1 MISLSYVIILFII
14 IGTGFLIYL
23 KGGRNIL
30 DLTTAGILILG
41 AMIFLFW
48 IIRIIKL
55 VIEDWRSKKDND
67 DSMNLK
73 GKQKI
78 HKGTSINELKIIAAT
93 KIEDGESIGFITEYL
108 IQNNNANRHVA
119 EDIVKELYKP
129 RQKHYRIK
137 GLFYVSIAGVAL
149 IGWLALEK
157 MHDMLLSE
165 RILYLP
171 INKMALYVGVEFI
184 LWGAA
189 FYFSIKGILRLLFG
203 GRGIKTKRL
212 A

>member
-73 GKQKI
+73 RKQK
-78 HKGTSINELKIIAAT
+78 K
-93 KIEDGESIGFITEYL
+93 
-108 IQNNNANRHVA
+108 
-119 EDIVKELYKP
+119 
-129 RQKHYRIK
+129 
-137 GLFYVSIAGVAL
+137 
-149 IGWLALEK
+149 
-157 MHDMLLSE
+157 
-165 RILYLP
+165 
-171 INKMALYVGVEFI
+171 
-184 LWGAA
+184 
-189 FYFSIKGILRLLFG
+189 
-203 GRGIKTKRL
+203 
-212 A
+212 